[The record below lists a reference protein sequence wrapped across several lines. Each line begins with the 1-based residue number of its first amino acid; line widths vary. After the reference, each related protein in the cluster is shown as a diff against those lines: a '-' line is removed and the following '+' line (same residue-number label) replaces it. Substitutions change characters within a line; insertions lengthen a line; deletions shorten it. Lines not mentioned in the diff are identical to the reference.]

1 MSSEIAISAAG
12 LGKAYRLYSSAT
24 QRLGGMLL
32 GDDDVPVVWALRNVD
47 LRVRR
52 GEALGIVGRN
62 GAGKSTL
69 LKLIAGTV
77 AATEG
82 SSSVKG
88 RVGTLLEL
96 GAGLHRD
103 YTGREN
109 ARFSAT
115 IMGLSRRDFAD
126 IADKIEAFA
135 DIGPF
140 FDRRISEYSSG
151 MFARLAFSIAIHCRP
166 EILIVDEILSVGDI
180 AFQLKCLRFLRG
192 FCAEGGTL
200 LFVSHDDAAVRALCD
215 RAIWLDDGDLAAQ
228 GAVDMV
234 LRNYHTAMW
243 QEQSGHPFRI
253 TAGGQASNPPAPTVA
268 APEPIRPR
276 FDPETLPD
284 APRASGTITDVVI
297 SGARGIVEGGGGV
310 DLRLSFRTTSALE
323 APQVCFLLR
332 NRLAQLLFGAR
343 TAVASGVVTA
353 DAQGQA
359 RFRFHLPY
367 LPSGDY
373 LVEAMIVA
381 RVNGADH
388 VVMRHPPVLMP
399 VHSVHISQGL
409 ANVAMADTRVAVET
423 PPAPPTRLASP

>member
-1 MSSEIAISAAG
+1 
-12 LGKAYRLYSSAT
+12 
-24 QRLGGMLL
+24 MLL
-32 GDDDVPVVWALRNVD
+32 GQDDAPMVWALRNVD
-47 LRVRR
+47 LQVRR

-77 AATEG
+77 TATEG
-82 SSSVKG
+82 HSAVYG

-115 IMGLSRRDFAD
+115 IMGLSRRDFASV
-126 IADKIEAFA
+126 ADRIEAFA

-140 FDRRISEYSSG
+140 FDRRVLEYSSG

-180 AFQLKCLRFLRG
+180 AFQLKCLRFLRD
-192 FCAEGGTL
+192 FCAQGGTL

-215 RAIWLDDGDLAAQ
+215 RALWLDEGELAAQ

-234 LRNYHTAMW
+234 LRRYHTAMW
-243 QEQSGHPFRI
+243 RAQSGQPFHI
-253 TAGGQASNPPAPTVA
+253 TDAGQTSSPAPETLPPDPVA
-268 APEPIRPR
+268 TTPR
-276 FDPETLPD
+276 FDPETLPE
-284 APRASGTITDVVI
+284 APEVGTITSVEIAGTQTGTQGVVQ
-297 SGARGIVEGGGGV
+297 GGGGV
-310 DLRLSFRTTSALE
+310 DLRLAFSTTCALE
-323 APQVCFLLR
+323 APQACFLLR

-343 TAVASGVVTA
+343 SAVAYGEVSEGA
-353 DAQGQA
+353 MGRA
-359 RFRFHLPY
+359 RFRFQLPY

-373 LVEAMIVA
+373 LVEVLVLA

-409 ANVAMADTRVAVET
+409 ANVAMTDTRIALEA
-423 PPAPPTRLASP
+423 PPAGMTDA